1 MVVVLCS
8 ELTGISMK
16 ELRFHGQSIVTGI
29 GSLACLRS
37 IPAKRVFVVT
47 GGQSM
52 FANGTIGKIESLL
65 SEAGIVYRIHRG
77 VSVNPGPG
85 IVYDGIAAMREFGPD
100 TVIGVGGGSAL
111 DAAKLMALFYAHPE
125 LDIEATYKNGL
136 PQNRP
141 GIGLI
146 CIPGTSGT
154 ASEVT
159 PFAVL
164 TFEDNFKMGGK
175 SSALVPDKA
184 ILDAEITLSMPAHVA
199 AETGVDALSH
209 AIECFTNPGVEE
221 FSSVLASGAIEG
233 LFMHLEASVKNADL
247 DSREK
252 IHYFQCMA
260 GCAFSNVGT
269 GLDHGIAHSF
279 GGRFNLGH
287 GLLIAVA
294 LPHVIRF
301 NSRNGWATER
311 YAYLARRIGVEDLA
325 KAVLALNRAIGIP
338 DSFSKIGVPEDI
350 FEHENQTLVE
360 NALKGSSR
368 VNPRLAS
375 TEEMRLLLFEIFTGK
390 TW

>member
-1 MVVVLCS
+1 
-8 ELTGISMK
+8 MK
-16 ELRFHGQSIVTGI
+16 ELRFHGQSIVIGN
-29 GSLACLRS
+29 GSLARLQS
-37 IPAKRVFVVT
+37 IQSKRAFVVT

-65 SEAGIVYRIHRG
+65 SEACIEYRVHGGVPANPRPDTIH
-77 VSVNPGPG
+77 
-85 IVYDGIAAMREFGPD
+85 DGIAAMREFRPD

-111 DAAKLMALFYAHPE
+111 DAAKLMAMFYAHPE
-125 LDIEATYKNGL
+125 LEIESAYQGGL
-136 PQNRP
+136 PQDRP

-146 CIPGTSGT
+146 CVPGTSGT

-164 TFEDNFKMGGK
+164 TFPNNSLKMGGK
-175 SSALVPDKA
+175 SAALVPDMA
-184 ILDAEITLSMPAHVA
+184 ILDSELTLSMPAHVA

-209 AIECFTNPGVEE
+209 AIECFTNPGMNE
-221 FSSVLASGAIEG
+221 FSDALASGAIEG
-233 LFMHLEASVKNADL
+233 LFKHLESSVKNADL
-247 DSREK
+247 ESREK
-252 IHYFQCMA
+252 VHHFQCMA

-301 NSRNGWATER
+301 NSRDNWAAER
-311 YAYLARRIGVEDLA
+311 YAYLARRIGVEDIA
-325 KAVLALNRAIGIP
+325 KAVLSLNRAIGIA
-338 DSFSKIGVPEDI
+338 DSFAKIGIPKDV
-350 FEHENQTLVE
+350 FERENNALVE

-368 VNPRLAS
+368 VNPRIAS
-375 TEEMRLLLFEIFTGK
+375 PDEMRDLLADIFSGK
-390 TW
+390 AL